1 MRTLYIKALGLFFAI
16 CGIPPADAQ
25 DRLPLRQLA
34 PNAATSPATLTGKE
48 RLGKKWMDD
57 QRIDNCNVPADK
69 RGTKPR
75 PSRLPG
81 CPDGLI
87 KPWQGPGQACRS

>member
-16 CGIPPADAQ
+16 CGIPPAHAQ
-25 DRLPLRQLA
+25 DGLPLRQLA
-34 PNAATSPATLTGKE
+34 PNAATSPASLTGKE

-69 RGTKPR
+69 RGTKLR
-75 PSRLPG
+75 PN
-81 CPDGLI
+81 
-87 KPWQGPGQACRS
+87 ACRVVPTG